1 MFHSI
6 KLIYK
11 RLTNRK
17 QLFFIN
23 EKWGAK
29 QVHGA
34 PETACTMFG
43 NKLPSRLQRP
53 ANIYCTRNWCERY
66 ILHPAFRHPAY
77 HYRCTARFCFYRF
90 SPYTLKAASLV
101 FRSRWRIYKKQTTAV
116 PDIRGRQGN
125 HKRKVWKMR
134 EGSIF
139 HNIPLSCNSLN
150 DGESVKAAGRES
162 HCKEEKKPGWCHPT
176 SIWIG

>member
-53 ANIYCTRNWCERY
+53 ANIYCTRNCSERY
-66 ILHPAFRHPAY
+66 ILHPAFTHPAY

-90 SPYTLKAASLV
+90 SPYTLKTASLV

-125 HKRKVWKMR
+125 HKAKGVKDAWRLYLSQHPTELQQFERRWK
-134 EGSIF
+134 
-139 HNIPLSCNSLN
+139 
-150 DGESVKAAGRES
+150 RES
-162 HCKEEKKPGWCHPT
+162 SRKGIT
-176 SIWIG
+176 L